1 MGSNFEFYPNL
12 SEEQIDIKIEKLTST
27 QRKIFDADQKR
38 GNDRRT
44 SLLIA
49 ESYPIDV

>member
-1 MGSNFEFYPNL
+1 MGFEFYPNL
-12 SEEQIDIKIEKLTST
+12 NEEQIEDKINKLTPT

-49 ESYPIDV
+49 ESYPLDI